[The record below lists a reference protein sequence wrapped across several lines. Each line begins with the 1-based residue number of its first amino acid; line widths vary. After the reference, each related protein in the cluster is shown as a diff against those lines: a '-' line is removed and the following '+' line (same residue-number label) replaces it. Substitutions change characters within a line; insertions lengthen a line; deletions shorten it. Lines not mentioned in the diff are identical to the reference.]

1 VAAVVTWLI
10 KPIMG
15 FLHDDGVRISIYMDD
30 GNVVGATQEEAT
42 EAMDL
47 SVTAFQLGGWN
58 IQWKK
63 SDLQAKSQVKY
74 MGFMVDLS
82 QFTYSAGDTKVKD
95 VEADIQAF
103 MDSEQIISF

>member
-1 VAAVVTWLI
+1 MVYGFAPAAVTRLI

-15 FLHDDGVRISIYMDD
+15 FLHNEGVWISIYMDD

-47 SVTAFQLGGWN
+47 AITAFQLEGWN

-74 MGFMVDLS
+74 LGFMVDLS
-82 QFTYSAGDTKVKD
+82 EFTYSAADTKVKD
-95 VEADIQAF
+95 VEA
-103 MDSEQIISF
+103 ERHL